1 MSASLNTA
9 VVPVPWTILVPIPT
23 VPTVP
28 TVPLELLWLCEF
40 LGLGTIKLGGSYT
53 ILAVI
58 RPLCRKAQNAAAHW
72 PRPGHA
78 RNSSSDSDSE
88 WPGVRIKF
96 SGKLEA
102 QLGLILRRVILI
114 FTRVKGSSL
123 GRQEIGP
130 GVIGNLLLSRG
141 LFFTKS
147 LNDHWRLSPKPPE
160 LAGFYVICVRATE

>member
-1 MSASLNTA
+1 MWE
-9 VVPVPWTILVPIPT
+9 PPQP
-23 VPTVP
+23 
-28 TVPLELLWLCEF
+28 CEF

-160 LAGFYVICVRATE
+160 LVGFYVESVWGSKSRFPPRFPPPMNRRRAVSPSRGAAH